1 MQRERERDRRV
12 RSNEERARALTIGV
26 VVVLLC
32 FTTGLLM
39 SLQGL
44 GVDLGIA
51 NAPVQGSS
59 VPRTVDGIVTYVRV
73 DGGGHEVA
81 CSSTYSSSNCS
92 TVGVVMSRHKG
103 SK

>member
-1 MQRERERDRRV
+1 MKHDRDRRV
-12 RSNEERARALTIGV
+12 RSNEERARALSIGV
-26 VVVLLC
+26 VVLLLC
-32 FTTGLLM
+32 FTTGLFV

-44 GVDLGIA
+44 GINIGIA
-51 NAPVQGSS
+51 KTPVQGLS

-73 DGGGHEVA
+73 DGGGHAVA
-81 CSSTYSSSNCS
+81 CSSTYNSSNCS